1 MPLET
6 GSGVRL
12 AVFQETVHHAAF
24 PGVYKG
30 EYRRGLLVGDSH
42 ESSNTSERE
51 LALLLSFARMVGS
64 SHGIRNELEASEQ

>member
-6 GSGVRL
+6 GSGARL

-30 EYRRGLLVGDSH
+30 DYRRGLLVVIH
-42 ESSNTSERE
+42 TN
-51 LALLLSFARMVGS
+51 LLTPLSG
-64 SHGIRNELEASEQ
+64 N

>member
-12 AVFQETVHHAAF
+12 AVFQETVHLAAF

-30 EYRRGLLVGDSH
+30 EYRRGLLVGNSH

-51 LALLLSFARMVGS
+51 LALLLEDSCEKIYM
-64 SHGIRNELEASEQ
+64 NLLTELRK

>member
-6 GSGVRL
+6 GSGARL

-24 PGVYKG
+24 HGVYKG
-30 EYRRGLLVGDSH
+30 EYRRGLLVGNSH

-51 LALLLSFARMVGS
+51 LALLLEDSCEKIYM
-64 SHGIRNELEASEQ
+64 NLLTELRK

>member
-30 EYRRGLLVGDSH
+30 EYRRGLLVGICP
-42 ESSNTSERE
+42 EPSNDFER
-51 LALLLSFARMVGS
+51 R
-64 SHGIRNELEASEQ
+64 EQECSMIQGNFLT

>member
-30 EYRRGLLVGDSH
+30 EYRRGLLVGNSH

-51 LALLLSFARMVGS
+51 LALLFEDSCEKIYLDSVLRVTA
-64 SHGIRNELEASEQ
+64 

>member
-12 AVFQETVHHAAF
+12 AGFQETVHHAAF

-30 EYRRGLLVGDSH
+30 EYRRGLLVSQASIPCIRPDSL
-42 ESSNTSERE
+42 TIIRE
-51 LALLLSFARMVGS
+51 
-64 SHGIRNELEASEQ
+64 